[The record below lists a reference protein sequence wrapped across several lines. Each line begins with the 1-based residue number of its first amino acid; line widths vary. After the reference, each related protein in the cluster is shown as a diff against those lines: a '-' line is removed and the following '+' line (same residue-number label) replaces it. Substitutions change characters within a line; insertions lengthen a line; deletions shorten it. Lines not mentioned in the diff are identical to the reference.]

1 MKMNV
6 RVGESG
12 APSTRIN
19 ITVSPTPIWQP
30 PDDADDI
37 SDGLFAG
44 LAAESNDLTG
54 LSDSFSQTDLNQQV
68 VDDEIQSY
76 PNTPDSDGGRTPS
89 SSSISAT
96 STTTLRDGYIPP
108 APTPPQPR
116 QRATTV
122 QSRAEGAHVSSP
134 TGYINNTRL
143 GNFVH
148 ERETVAE
155 APATRRAASPVVQSH
170 GSDPSRPDHLLS
182 TLQTNLLYLT
192 PPHLHPKLH
201 HLLDPTILAE
211 QFHTQTFAP
220 AILGIGLANV
230 LLKVCAPRRDG
241 MIIELVGKIC
251 MGSVAENGGSRG
263 EVVARR

>member
-19 ITVSPTPIWQP
+19 ITVSPTPVWQP

-37 SDGLFAG
+37 SDGLSAG

-96 STTTLRDGYIPP
+96 SKTTLRDGYIPP

-116 QRATTV
+116 QRATIV

-134 TGYINNTRL
+134 TRYINNTRL
-143 GNFVH
+143 GAFVH
-148 ERETVAE
+148 ERETPPGVP
-155 APATRRAASPVVQSH
+155 PAGSASPVVQNH
-170 GSDPSRPDHLLS
+170 GSDVPPPSHLLS
-182 TLQTNLLYLT
+182 TLHSNLTYLT

-201 HLLDPTILAE
+201 LLLDPTILVE
-211 QFHTQTFAP
+211 QVHTQTFEP
-220 AILGIGLANV
+220 AIFGIGLADV

-241 MIIELVGKIC
+241 MIIELVGKTC
-251 MGSVAENGGSRG
+251 MGFGAENGGSSGG
-263 EVVARR
+263 EVVMRR